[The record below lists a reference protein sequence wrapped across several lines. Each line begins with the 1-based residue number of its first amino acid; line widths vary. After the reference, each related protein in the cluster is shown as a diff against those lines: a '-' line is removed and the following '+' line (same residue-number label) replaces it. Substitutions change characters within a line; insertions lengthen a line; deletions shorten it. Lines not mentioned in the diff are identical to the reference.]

1 MPGSNTVN
9 YRFGTADV
17 WMGVVLSLVGMAV
30 TIKSGRPDY
39 TAFLIP
45 LFALFVLAASALLWR
60 AFVPFAV
67 VTDSTIAFHDGLFS
81 HKRVSLAD
89 VVDVRVMGRRIA
101 LVMADDT
108 CVFLPL
114 RPLPARHR
122 LSLIADIQGRVE
134 GCEPSASASMV

>member
-1 MPGSNTVN
+1 VPGSNTVN
-9 YRFGTADV
+9 YRFRTTDV
-17 WMGVVLSLVGMAV
+17 WVGVVLSLVGMAL

-39 TAFLIP
+39 MAFLIP

-67 VTDSTIAFHDGLFS
+67 ISDSTIAFHDGIFS

-89 VVDVRVMGRRIA
+89 VVDVRVMDKRIA
-101 LVMADDT
+101 LVLADDT

-114 RPLPARHR
+114 SPLPARHR
-122 LSLIADIQGRVE
+122 VHLIADIQGRVGE
-134 GCEPSASASMV
+134 CEASASASMV